1 MPEMSKSIP
10 PGATVNKKWLVE
22 SLSKIAENQNPV
34 AKLQVMLMHFLIPR
48 KQILL
53 FHHYCALFILRKLNY
68 LQLAATDA
76 TTENALK
83 LFNLSFN
90 FKQMQWNP
98 WTLQSEPYEVPERL
112 STTHI
117 QFAVFVH
124 RLMYCPPPM
133 LSGQPQR
140 AVKCVL

>member
-1 MPEMSKSIP
+1 MPKMSKSIP
-10 PGATVNKKWLVE
+10 PGATVNKKWLIE

-34 AKLQVMLMHFLIPR
+34 AKLQVMLNA
-48 KQILL
+48 LL
-53 FHHYCALFILRKLNY
+53 DTKKANIVFHHYCALFILRKLNY
-68 LQLAATDA
+68 LQLSATDA
-76 TTENALK
+76 TTEKVLK

-90 FKQMQWNP
+90 FKQSE
-98 WTLQSEPYEVPERL
+98 WTLKSEPYKVPKSL

-124 RLMYCPPPM
+124 RLTYCPPPM
-133 LSGQPQR
+133 LRGQPQG

>member
-1 MPEMSKSIP
+1 MSKSIP
-10 PGATVNKKWLVE
+10 PGATVNKEWLVE

-34 AKLQVMLMHFLIPR
+34 AKLQVMLNA
-48 KQILL
+48 LL
-53 FHHYCALFILRKLNY
+53 DTKKANTVFHHYCALFILRKLNY

-76 TTENALK
+76 TTEKVLK

-90 FKQMQWNP
+90 FEQMQWNP
-98 WTLQSEPYEVPERL
+98 WTLQSEPYKVPERL

-124 RLMYCPPPM
+124 RLTYCPPPM

-140 AVKCVL
+140 AVK